1 MTSTPA
7 RTLSVLVV
15 DDYPDT
21 ALSLALVLRIHGH
34 DVRTATSGAEAVG
47 LLAGWRPDA
56 AVLDLVMPG
65 MDGFTLAER
74 LCELPRRPLLVAVSG
89 SVRKTDL
96 DRLKT
101 TPFDHFFAKPVD
113 PAALADLL
121 REYAVRRG
129 GQ

>member
-1 MTSTPA
+1 MTATPA
-7 RTLSVLVV
+7 CPLSVLVV

-21 ALSLALVLRIHGH
+21 AFSLALVLRIHGH

-47 LLAGWRPDA
+47 LLAGWRPDV

-65 MDGFTLAER
+65 VDGFAVAER
-74 LCELPRRPLLVAVSG
+74 LCGLPRRPLLVAVSG
-89 SVRKTDL
+89 SVRKADL

-101 TPFDHFFAKPVD
+101 AAFDHFFAKPVD

-121 REYAVRRG
+121 REYAIRRG
-129 GQ
+129 GC